1 MSLRIEAAPAAPA
14 NSQPRFALDRPFAL
28 TVSRTELLTPHM
40 RRITF
45 SGADLSGLGTDDGA
59 TWDMRIKLFF
69 PAPGCALPTVGELGN
84 HPSGSW
90 REAWLATPE
99 PERAEQRSYTVR
111 QARLRQE
118 QPEIDVDFVLHPG
131 GQQGPASR
139 WAEKVRPGDPALMIG
154 PGLSTDGQPCRI
166 EFSPGQARHIL
177 LAGDETALPAIAGI
191 LRDLP
196 DGVSVDAMIEV
207 PSAADAQELARP
219 RGARINWLARD
230 GRPLGELLQ
239 DAVGQAVPEP
249 WCAPG
254 PNVVERVLA
263 AAEPLETGPAR
274 EILWDTPQYR
284 RIYGGT
290 AAAAPGDSSGSFY
303 AWVAGEAGMVAS
315 IRRYL
320 VRECGLNREQVAFMG
335 YWKRN
340 ARQR

>member
-1 MSLRIEAAPAAPA
+1 VSLHIEAAPAVPA
-14 NSQPRFALDRPFAL
+14 KSRPRFALDRPFAL
-28 TVSRTELLTPHM
+28 TVVRTEALTSHM
-40 RRITF
+40 RRITL
-45 SGADLSGLGTDDGA
+45 SGADLRGLGTDDGA

-69 PAPGCALPTVGELGN
+69 PADGCALPSVGELSS

-111 QARLRQE
+111 QARLHQE
-118 QPEIDVDFVLHPG
+118 LPELDVDFVLHPG
-131 GQQGPASR
+131 GQQGPAAR

-154 PGLSTDGQPCRI
+154 PGLAADGETGRI

-196 DGVSVDAMIEV
+196 DGVSVDAMIEI
-207 PSAADAQELARP
+207 PSAGDAQELECP
-219 RGARINWLARD
+219 RGTRISWLARD
-230 GRPLGELLQ
+230 GRPHGELLR
-239 DAVGQAVPEP
+239 DAVGRAVPEP

-284 RIYGGT
+284 RMYVDGPLVP
-290 AAAAPGDSSGSFY
+290 AGDSGSFY

-340 ARQR
+340 AKQR

>member
-14 NSQPRFALDRPFAL
+14 KSRPRFAQDRPFAL
-28 TVSRTELLTPHM
+28 TVSRTEVLTSHM

-45 SGADLSGLGTDDGA
+45 SGADLQSLGTDDGA

-69 PAPGCALPTVGELGN
+69 PAEGCALPSVEELSS

-99 PERAEQRSYTVR
+99 TERAEQRSYTVR
-111 QARLRQE
+111 QARLHQE
-118 QPEIDVDFVLHPG
+118 RPEIDVDFVLHPG
-131 GQQGPASR
+131 GRQGPAAR
-139 WAEKVRPGDPALMIG
+139 WAEEVRPGDPALMIG
-154 PGLSTDGQPCRI
+154 PGLSAEGQPGRI
-166 EFSPGQARHIL
+166 EFSPGQASHIL

-196 DGVSVDAMIEV
+196 DGVSVEAMIEI
-207 PSAADAQELARP
+207 PSAADAQELVCP
-219 RGARINWLARD
+219 RGTRISWLARD
-230 GRPLGELLQ
+230 GRPHGELLH
-239 DAVGQAVPEP
+239 DAVGRAVPEP

-254 PNVVERVLA
+254 PNVVDRVLA

-284 RIYGGT
+284 RMYVDTVATTPDDGG
-290 AAAAPGDSSGSFY
+290 GSFY
-303 AWVAGEAGMVAS
+303 AWVAGEAGMVAG

-320 VRECGLNREQVAFMG
+320 VRGCGLNREQVAFMG

-340 ARQR
+340 APQR